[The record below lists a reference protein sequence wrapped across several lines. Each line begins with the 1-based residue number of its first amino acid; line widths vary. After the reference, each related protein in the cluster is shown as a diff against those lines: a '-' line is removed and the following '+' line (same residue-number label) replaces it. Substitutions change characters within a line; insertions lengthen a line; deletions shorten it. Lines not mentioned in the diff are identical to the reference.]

1 MRLCL
6 LLAGVA
12 AVAPPGTVEAWLQTA
27 FYPALLGILVIASLG
42 VPIPEDF
49 PLIAAGFIMRTN
61 PDAASWFG
69 TIGVALA
76 GIMTGDTVLYGLGR
90 RWGRGVIGH
99 RSVNWLITPTLYE
112 RAAASFQKRGVW
124 YCFFGRFFMGIRAVM
139 CMTAGATHFP
149 FWKFWLADFA
159 GALLSV
165 PFFVGVGYAF
175 AGLVPI
181 EALGRHVA
189 EIQGVVIGAILLA
202 VAVYVIFEVR
212 KHRRMRRE
220 SELAAHPEQTTPR
233 SAAPADPRPA
243 ARPGQPEKHAV
254 SDSV

>member
-1 MRLCL
+1 MRVSL
-6 LLAGVA
+6 LIAGVA
-12 AVAPPGTVEAWLQTA
+12 AGAPPGTVEAWLQTA

-61 PDAASWFG
+61 PETASWFG
-69 TIGVALA
+69 TIGVALV

-165 PFFVGVGYAF
+165 PFFVAVGYIF

-181 EALGRHVA
+181 EALGKHVA
-189 EIQGVVIGAILLA
+189 EIQGWVIGVILAA
-202 VAVYVIFEVR
+202 VAIYVAFEVR

-220 SELAAHPEQTTPR
+220 SERAVHPEQNPPLGAD
-233 SAAPADPRPA
+233 AADERHAG
-243 ARPGQPEKHAV
+243 RPGQPERHAV
-254 SDSV
+254 TDSV